1 MFFVCAESTEG
12 MIFLRA
18 GSSEDGSR
26 LSLFMQNVI
35 ASAVEQCDFVN
46 EYKPGL
52 VPPENTVRAGSFA
65 SASKLVPAP
74 HACGCRL
81 CYSPDA
87 ALASQATAVM
97 PGLASASPPASSI
110 SAPGPASPCPRAG
123 GSAPAAPTNNMSA
136 LEFTVSSSAF
146 GAGAQCSPS
155 GPTTAR
161 GLGSASELVH
171 AGGSGQVS
179 DPNELG
185 FGVAHW
191 LAHAEPGESSA
202 PGYFSEGLSVAGS
215 FASLVKR
222 VSPHEPAVCVVYL
235 EQQTPGTPAPAA
247 SPAQSTA
254 SDLSEI
260 GRPCPSWMHPARTS
274 ARSAA
279 TSKGIV
285 RAGGFVDEGK
295 LDNTPLG
302 DSSTSTLVHAEGWVS
317 GSREG
322 APHHCLRTHPCP
334 GAPRIR
340 FRFSISI

>member
-1 MFFVCAESTEG
+1 

-46 EYKPGL
+46 EYKPGPARVW
-52 VPPENTVRAGSFA
+52 VPFVLLARRRPGFTGDRRYAGPRFGVSSCELDLRAGPRFA
-65 SASKLVPAP
+65 LPK
-74 HACGCRL
+74 G
-81 CYSPDA
+81 
-87 ALASQATAVM
+87 
-97 PGLASASPPASSI
+97 
-110 SAPGPASPCPRAG
+110 G

-302 DSSTSTLVHAEGWVS
+302 DSSTSTLVHAEAGFRDPVKV
-317 GSREG
+317 
-322 APHHCLRTHPCP
+322 
-334 GAPRIR
+334 PRITACALTRAQALQEFDFDFR
-340 FRFSISI
+340 FRFSKNSKHQRTIMSHRARGSTNPLTWTAES